1 MREDWSIQKKICAG
15 NDSVFF
21 RAACKQLKRTRFTLI
36 ELLVVIAIIAILAAM
51 LLPALSAARERA
63 RVASC
68 TSKMKQVG
76 LAINMY
82 GNDNASHV
90 PMPEDRVMTS
100 EGFVRNPPVLLYNGG
115 YLGTSG
121 VYCDTYYW
129 PSDAAQ
135 RAQIFNASEVFH
147 CPSDTTY
154 WNKDTGIISY
164 YFTLFRTATDMN
176 GRAYP
181 ATDAM
186 RNVIL
191 GRDNPS
197 VPIMYDMFWST
208 LAAYNKTFS
217 HAGGVGVLA
226 LGGSHKFI
234 TIDAIKKNCTGDKIN
249 MEFFM
254 Q

>member
-1 MREDWSIQKKICAG
+1 M
-15 NDSVFF
+15 
-21 RAACKQLKRTRFTLI
+21 
-36 ELLVVIAIIAILAAM
+36 
-51 LLPALSAARERA
+51 
-63 RVASC
+63 
-68 TSKMKQVG
+68 
-76 LAINMY
+76 
-82 GNDNASHV
+82 
-90 PMPEDRVMTS
+90 
-100 EGFVRNPPVLLYNGG
+100 
-115 YLGTSG
+115 
-121 VYCDTYYW
+121 
-129 PSDAAQ
+129 
-135 RAQIFNASEVFH
+135 FH

-154 WNKDTGIISY
+154 WNKDTGVISY

-208 LAAYNKTFS
+208 LAAYKKTFS

-234 TIDAIKKNCTGDKIN
+234 PMDAIKKNCTGDKIN
-249 MEFFM
+249 MEFFI

>member
-1 MREDWSIQKKICAG
+1 MFLGKGCRMSGSMKSFYEADARR
-15 NDSVFF
+15 V
-21 RAACKQLKRTRFTLI
+21 KRSSFTLI

-63 RVASC
+63 RVANC
-68 TSKMKQVG
+68 TSKMKQIG
-76 LAINMY
+76 LGVNMY

-90 PMPEDRVMTS
+90 PMPEDRVMMS

-154 WNKDTGIISY
+154 WNKDTGVISY
-164 YFTLFRTATDMN
+164 YFSLFRTATDMN

-217 HAGGVGVLA
+217 HSGGVGVLA

-234 TIDAIKKNCTGDKIN
+234 PMDAIKKNCTGDKIN
-249 MEFFM
+249 MEFFI